1 MLKIIGQNAFYD
13 SEINQI
19 VIPSNV
25 TKICENAFNYCQH
38 LNYVVF
44 EKNSKLAIMKFS
56 IPKKCQKNCWIV
68 FWKLQITWILG
79 LVWKFKFDFY
89 RKKKNAFN
97 GIHIKCIV
105 IPSSV
110 VYINEDAF
118 IGCENLQLI
127 EIGEGSKLKLFYYND
142 FDYNVLIMV
151 PPVLLNSIWFMKS
164 Y

>member
-25 TKICENAFNYCQH
+25 IKICENAFNYCQH

-44 EKNSKLAIMKFS
+44 EKNSKLAIMKIS
-56 IPKKCQKNCWIV
+56 IPKSVKKIAESSFENCRSLEFLDLSESSNLIS
-68 FWKLQITWILG
+68 IE
-79 LVWKFKFDFY
+79 
-89 RKKKNAFN
+89 KKNAFN

-110 VYINEDAF
+110 VYINKNAF
-118 IGCENLQLI
+118 IGCKNLQLI